1 MSYKRVLTI
10 QDISCFGQCSLTVAL
25 PIISACG
32 IETVILPS
40 AVLSTHTAGF
50 NNFTV
55 TDLSGDIPKIANHWK
70 DENIKFDCV
79 YTGYLGSLEQID
91 YVLDIFSSLTR
102 ENALKIVDPAMA
114 DNGKLYPAFDIE
126 YANAMKRLC
135 SKADIVI
142 PNITEA
148 CFLTDTEYKTEYDE
162 EYIISLLKK
171 LTALGAKK
179 VVLTGVGYSADK
191 TGVCV
196 WENDTLSY
204 YEHNRNERSSH
215 GTGDVYAS
223 AFVGALMN
231 DKSLFD
237 SAKIAADYTLK
248 CIENTVGDDSHWYG
262 VKFETALCHLIER
275 LK

>member
-10 QDISCFGQCSLTVAL
+10 QDISCFGQCSSTVAL
-25 PIISACG
+25 PIISASG
-32 IETVILPS
+32 VETVILPS

-50 NNFTV
+50 KDFTV
-55 TDLSGDIPKIANHWK
+55 TDLSGDIPKIAKHWK
-70 DENIKFDCV
+70 NEGIKFDCV

-91 YVLDIFSSLTR
+91 YVLDVFSSLTR

-135 SKADIVI
+135 SKADIVV

-196 WENDTLSY
+196 FENDTLSY

-262 VKFETALCHLIER
+262 VKFETAIPYLIER